1 MRIKEADVDE
11 AAAKVERALGLVIAD
26 SNWDQLLKIA
36 EQVLGANWPIVLDL
50 KDAIENWDGDV

>member
-50 KDAIENWDGDV
+50 KDAIENWDGDF